1 MTDLAA
7 YLSTLRR
14 LSAVVER
21 LRHPA
26 PRRARKSRR
35 ATSSRVVSYLAPAP
49 RVLPPVVAASLEEG
63 LLTDEDAH
71 ALADFLARRAA

>member
-7 YLSTLRR
+7 YLSALRR

-26 PRRARKSRR
+26 PRRVRKARR
-35 ATSSRVVSYLAPAP
+35 AMSSRVVSHLAPSP

-71 ALADFLARRAA
+71 ALADFLGRAA